1 MGTRPDC
8 LPPPIL
14 NALSAVNRTKPVWVE
29 LGLQTIHPRTAR
41 AIHRGYDLPVF
52 ERAYRDLTDRG
63 IAVGVHVIVGLPG
76 DSRDDMLALLPE
88 QTAIHRLTGDGPKR
102 LLIAPVWSAD
112 KRRVMNALRA
122 AIARA

>member
-1 MGTRPDC
+1 MLKFSTALAKQYATDPFPLFSLDDYCELVVDC
-8 LPPPIL
+8 L
-14 NALSAVNRTKPVWVE
+14 K
-29 LGLQTIHPRTAR
+29 
-41 AIHRGYDLPVF
+41 
-52 ERAYRDLTDRG
+52 
-63 IAVGVHVIVGLPG
+63 
-76 DSRDDMLALLPE
+76 LLPE

>member
-1 MGTRPDC
+1 
-8 LPPPIL
+8 
-14 NALSAVNRTKPVWVE
+14 
-29 LGLQTIHPRTAR
+29 
-41 AIHRGYDLPVF
+41 
-52 ERAYRDLTDRG
+52 
-63 IAVGVHVIVGLPG
+63 
-76 DSRDDMLALLPE
+76 MLFRS